1 MTDKYSEL
9 RAALEAGP
17 SLGKWYRDGVEV
29 FAEGCEFHPIA
40 VCARHPSCEPEEICE
55 ANASLISACHPETIR
70 ALLAER
76 DALAEAVDCLH
87 AFAGRVAPSAS
98 FWDDTWPKLDA
109 AIARAALAQEQ
120 GGSDAGVC

>member
-1 MTDKYSEL
+1 MTDYAEL
-9 RAALEAGP
+9 RAALNALKPNDGDAMLAYRLASGP
-17 SLGKWYRDGVEV
+17 EV
-29 FAEGCEFHPIA
+29 
-40 VCARHPSCEPEEICE
+40 
-55 ANASLISACHPETIR
+55 IR

-109 AIARAALAQEQ
+109 AIARAALAQGE
-120 GGSDAGVC
+120 A